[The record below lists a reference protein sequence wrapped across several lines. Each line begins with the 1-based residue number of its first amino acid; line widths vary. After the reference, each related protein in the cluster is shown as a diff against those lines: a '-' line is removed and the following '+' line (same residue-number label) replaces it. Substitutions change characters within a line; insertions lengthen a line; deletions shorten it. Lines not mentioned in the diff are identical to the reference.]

1 MRGSNKELF
10 AGSCAA
16 AQNRRQND
24 DPCFPPRTLF
34 ASTSSPPYSAA
45 QGSLFNGADNP
56 PEDEGL
62 GNRDTP
68 ATKLE
73 ASPGKRFGQ
82 KASKEEAPTSTTLCL
97 PSGRFSVKVSVVAT
111 ISLETWAT

>member
-1 MRGSNKELF
+1 M
-10 AGSCAA
+10 
-16 AQNRRQND
+16 QRRI
-24 DPCFPPRTLF
+24 R
-34 ASTSSPPYSAA
+34 
-45 QGSLFNGADNP
+45 LFNGADNP

-73 ASPGKRFGQ
+73 ASPGKRFG
-82 KASKEEAPTSTTLCL
+82 KKPSVEEAATTTTCL

-111 ISLETWAT
+111 ISLEF